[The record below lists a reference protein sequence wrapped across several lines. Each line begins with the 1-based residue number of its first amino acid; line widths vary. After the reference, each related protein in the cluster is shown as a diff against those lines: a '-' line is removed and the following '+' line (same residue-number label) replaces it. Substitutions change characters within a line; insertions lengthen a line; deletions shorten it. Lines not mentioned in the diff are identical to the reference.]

1 MPDMRKG
8 HRRKILNLSLR
19 DDESGIA
26 LIYVTAALP
35 VIIGLA
41 LLAVDVGRYTALN
54 SSLQHGADSLAL
66 AGAAELDRGPTSIS
80 RSEDAMKQFI
90 TQNTAL
96 FTSSASTINWADVTT
111 CYLSSIPANDSDP
124 ISSSNCLDK
133 AAATSSSSAKFVQV
147 IVNPKSYTTIFPVTF
162 LGAISNTSQTSA
174 QAVAGFQMA
183 ACNFTPVFICNPFEP
198 TTSTAADTFNDFGLI
213 DASKYPNE
221 RKRAIKL
228 IEAASS
234 GTATAVAGQFGY
246 LDPVTG
252 KGAKDLGEE
261 IASVSPDL
269 CYITNSLST
278 VKTGGMTSLVKA
290 FNTRF
295 DIYGGP
301 YSKND
306 YPPAAN
312 VRKGWDY
319 SGSCGG
325 GFSST
330 SSDFQAMPVD
340 SCFSTGT
347 CGTGNRGNGDWQW
360 DPESSATVGFSK
372 YWNVNFNH
380 IKAWS
385 ANQTAPSPAD
395 LAAAGGTGYGT
406 SPSTTAYTG
415 ALLPSG
421 EYDTPPRYDVYLREN
436 KTWNSSDPQYNSNY
450 NPLSKAQSQGKEIGD
465 PKCST
470 PGISN
475 PDRRVLYA
483 AIINCNAQALSPGNG
498 GYQAFAFGKF
508 FMIRPMSDPPNA
520 TMYVELVDVARPGDG
535 SGVVR
540 DMVQLYR

>member
-1 MPDMRKG
+1 MQNMRKG
-8 HRRKILNLSLR
+8 HRRKNLNLSLR

-66 AGAAELDRGPTSIS
+66 AGAAELDRGSTSIS

-96 FTSSASTINWADVTT
+96 FTTSASTINWADVTT

-124 ISSSNCLDK
+124 ISSSDCLDK
-133 AAATSSSSAKFVQV
+133 AAAASSTNAKFVQV
-147 IVNPKSYTTIFPVTF
+147 IVNPKSYTTIFPVSF
-162 LGAISNTSQTSA
+162 LGTLSNTSQTSA

-183 ACNFTPVFICNPFEP
+183 ACNFTPVYICNPFEP

-213 DASKYPNE
+213 SASKLASE
-221 RKRAIKL
+221 RSKAIKL

-252 KGAKDLGEE
+252 KGAKSLGEE
-261 IASVSPDL
+261 IASPSPDL

-278 VKTGGMTSLVKA
+278 VKTGGMTNLVKA

-312 VRKGWDY
+312 VRKGWKVT
-319 SGSCGG
+319 GSCGG
-325 GFSST
+325 GFDT
-330 SSDFQAMPVD
+330 DNTKFMAMPVD
-340 SCFSTGT
+340 SCFKTST
-347 CGTGNRGNGDWQW
+347 CASGNRGNGDWKW
-360 DPESSATVGFSK
+360 DPESGNDVSFSQ
-372 YWNVNFNH
+372 YWNVNFNYG
-380 IKAWS
+380 AGS
-385 ANQTAPSPAD
+385 ANVAAPSPAD
-395 LAAAGGTGYGT
+395 LAAAGGVGYGT
-406 SPSTTAYTG
+406 STTPYTG
-415 ALLPSG
+415 NESPVGSG
-421 EYDTPPRYDVYLREN
+421 KFDTPARYDVYLREN
-436 KTWNSSDPQYNSNY
+436 KVWNSSDPQYNSK
-450 NPLSKAQSQGKEIGD
+450 NPLSKAGSKGNEVGD

-475 PDRRVLYA
+475 PDRRILYA
-483 AIINCNAQALSPGNG
+483 AIINCKAQALSPGNG

-535 SGVVR
+535 TGVVR